1 MKRLTLIVGLLVLMT
16 ACGRG
21 DRQGAVGGAPLLT
34 PAEAEGRS
42 GTVAVQ
48 GFLWARPTEGRF
60 RLCEAALESFPPQ
73 CGEPAVEVTGIDLT
87 EIAGV
92 SFGEN
97 TFWADAVRARG
108 TLADGE
114 LSVDAVELN
123 RRDTATGLSFRV
135 VVPVEVGDNSVD
147 FVALVTNSSTGPAD
161 LRFLTG
167 QSAEV
172 TLEDPATGETV
183 YQWSAGRSFD
193 QAVRD
198 VTLAAGETL
207 RFVLDE
213 PDLGLAGG
221 AYDLSAQL
229 TASPAPGTVV
239 GRLVVR

>member
-1 MKRLTLIVGLLVLMT
+1 MKRIALVACCVLLLT

-48 GFLWARPTEGRF
+48 GFLWARPTDGRF
-60 RLCEAALESFPPQ
+60 RLCDASLESFPPQ
-73 CGEPAVEVTGIDLT
+73 CGEPAVEVTGIDIT
-87 EIAGV
+87 EVAGV

-97 TFWADAVRARG
+97 TFWAEAVRARG
-108 TLADGE
+108 TLTDGTLAVE
-114 LSVDAVELN
+114 AVELN
-123 RRDTATGLSFRV
+123 RRDATTGLSFRV
-135 VVPVEVGDNSVD
+135 IVPVEVGDNSVD
-147 FVALVTNSSTGPAD
+147 FVALVTNSSTGPMD

-172 TLEDPATGETV
+172 TLQDPATGESV
-183 YQWSAGRSFD
+183 YQWSADRSFD
-193 QAVRD
+193 QAIRD

-213 PDLGLAGG
+213 PDVGLAGG

-229 TASPAPGTVV
+229 TATPAPGTVV